1 MLIAHRADIA
11 CMFALRHFFI
21 LFPFISGKTIESALP
36 IMSRNR
42 SGVIVQG
49 AANKA
54 DLNFKYEKLQLILI
68 DEIR

>member
-1 MLIAHRADIA
+1 ML
-11 CMFALRHFFI
+11 
-21 LFPFISGKTIESALP
+21 GKTIESALP

-68 DEIR
+68 DEIRSIIFTHAAQLKKDYA

>member
-1 MLIAHRADIA
+1 ML
-11 CMFALRHFFI
+11 LS
-21 LFPFISGKTIESALP
+21 FISGKTIESALP